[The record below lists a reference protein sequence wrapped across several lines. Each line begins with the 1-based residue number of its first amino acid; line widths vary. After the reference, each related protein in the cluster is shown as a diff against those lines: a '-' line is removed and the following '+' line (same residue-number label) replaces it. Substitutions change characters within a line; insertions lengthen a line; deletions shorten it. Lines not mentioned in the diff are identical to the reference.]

1 MGIKNLN
8 YLIEKYAPNAINTRF
23 LCTYEYKVI
32 GIDTSI
38 YLYKYVYRNGDPLE
52 LFVKQIMR
60 LLKNKVIPLYIFDG
74 KPPNEKE
81 DVLNER
87 NTRKND
93 LLFKQRILKKIIKI
107 KEGELNDS
115 SINEN
120 IIEIREKIKDEFE
133 IISKI
138 DKEFDSNEQET
149 LIEGTVEVVSD
160 YENQMKDCCLD
171 DLLEELERI
180 QKNIIVINSKIINEC
195 KDLFK
200 LMGIP
205 FIVANGEAEALAA
218 KLCIRG
224 YIQGCLS
231 EDTDILVNGGKYF
244 LRNFNENNNKITEY
258 NLDIL
263 LNSFEMTYPQFVDM
277 CILCKCDYTSTIVN
291 IGREKAYRFI
301 KDYKT
306 IEGVIEYIKKD
317 EKTNE
322 RYIIPANFDYV
333 KARDLFLNSFKDENY
348 DELKRKIRLEKPQID
363 KVFLLLDG
371 RTNANTINDIKRNL
385 KKFYDVFE
393 KKKEVK
399 LDTFF

>member
-8 YLIEKYAPNAINTRF
+8 YLIEKYAPNAITTRF
-23 LCTYEYKVI
+23 LCTYEYKII
-32 GIDTSI
+32 GIDISI

-74 KPPNEKE
+74 KPPSEKD

-87 NTRKND
+87 NNRKND
-93 LLFKQRILKKIIKI
+93 LLFKQNIIKKIIKI
-107 KEGELNDS
+107 KENE
-115 SINEN
+115 INES
-120 IIEIREKIKDEFE
+120 EIKEKIKDELE

-138 DKEFDSNEQET
+138 DSEFENENKNEDISDNEKEK
-149 LIEGTVEVVSD
+149 ISD
-160 YENQMKDCCLD
+160 YEIQMRECCID
-171 DLLEELERI
+171 DLLEELERV

-200 LMGIP
+200 YMGIP

-218 KLCIRG
+218 KLCQRG
-224 YIQGCLS
+224 YIHGCLS

-277 CILCKCDYTSTIVN
+277 CILCKCDYTTTITN
-291 IGREKAYRFI
+291 IGREKAYKFI
-301 KDYKT
+301 KEYKS
-306 IEGVIEYIKKD
+306 IEGVIEYIKKNA
-317 EKTNE
+317 KTNE
-322 RYIIPANFDYV
+322 KYIIPENFDYL
-333 KARDLFLNSFKDENY
+333 KARDLFLNSFNDENY
-348 DELKRKIRLEKPQID
+348 DDLKRKIKLDRPQID
-363 KVFLLLDG
+363 KIFLLLEG
-371 RTNANTINDIKRNL
+371 RTNTNTINDIKRNL

-399 LDTFF
+399 LNAYFN